1 MQWFL
6 LSLVLSCGYMPQ
18 NMQMVNLRLY
28 EQPCFTQTIEVS
40 GLVAEHLNV
49 YGSVRTYDIYRSGL
63 SFSPF
68 RADYAIGV
76 EMLWQGFSLGIRHEC
91 DHAVLYQTGSQTR
104 GFEGNETEIYLSFKS
119 QWKIF

>member
-1 MQWFL
+1 MQWLL
-6 LSLVLSCGYMPQ
+6 LSLALSCGYMPQ

-49 YGSVRTYDIYRSGL
+49 YGSVRTYDIYRSRL

-68 RADYAIGV
+68 RVDYIIGA
-76 EMLWQGFSLGIRHEC
+76 ELLWQSFALGIRHEC
-91 DHAVLYQTGSQTR
+91 DHAVLYKTGAQDR
-104 GFEGNETEIYLSFKS
+104 GFEGNETEIYLSFIYKV
-119 QWKIF
+119 KVF